1 MIPLGDV
8 SSPNAVSQEA
18 VRVSSGHILEF
29 RSASAGIQWPM
40 MQLVIRFV
48 IGGLAV
54 CVFALLGEIL
64 RPKTFAGLFAAA
76 PSVALATL
84 TLTLLANGKRYAA
97 IEARSMA
104 VGALGFCC
112 YALACEYLLGK
123 KHLKAAPATTA
134 LLAVWALCSFGLWSL
149 LLRAP

>member
-1 MIPLGDV
+1 
-8 SSPNAVSQEA
+8 
-18 VRVSSGHILEF
+18 
-29 RSASAGIQWPM
+29 M

-54 CVFALLGEIL
+54 CAFALLGEIL
-64 RPKTFAGLFAAA
+64 RPKSFAGLFAAA

-84 TLTLLANGKRYAA
+84 TLTLSAEGKHYAA
-97 IEARSMA
+97 IEARSMV

-112 YALACEYLLGK
+112 YALACQYLLGK
-123 KHLKAAPATTA
+123 KHWKAAAATTA
-134 LLAVWALCSFGLWSL
+134 LLSVWAICSFGLWSL

>member
-1 MIPLGDV
+1 MK
-8 SSPNAVSQEA
+8 PNAVSQEA
-18 VRVSSGHILEF
+18 EAVSSSRILEF
-29 RSASAGIQWPM
+29 GSVSAGIQCPM

-48 IGGLAV
+48 IGGLVV
-54 CVFALLGEIL
+54 CAFALLGEIL

-84 TLTLLANGKRYAA
+84 TLTLSANGKHYAA
-97 IEARSMA
+97 IEARSMI
-104 VGALGFCC
+104 VGAVAFCC
-112 YALACEYLLGK
+112 YALACQYLLGK

-149 LLRAP
+149 LLRAQ

>member
-1 MIPLGDV
+1 MKYTAVCFTAGARDQQPNSRIPV
-8 SSPNAVSQEA
+8 SVGRHWADGYI
-18 VRVSSGHILEF
+18 RGF
-29 RSASAGIQWPM
+29 CIQCPM

-54 CVFALLGEIL
+54 CAFALLGEVL

-84 TLTLLANGKRYAA
+84 TLTLLANGKHYAA

-104 VGALGFCC
+104 VG
-112 YALACEYLLGK
+112 
-123 KHLKAAPATTA
+123 
-134 LLAVWALCSFGLWSL
+134 
-149 LLRAP
+149 